1 MSRPPL
7 DPLIEAPSARPA
19 RRGGRPTKRR
29 GAAALGLV
37 PIFVDLSARHLR
49 RVADLTEEVP
59 YPVGAKVVEEGL
71 PGEALFVILEGEA
84 QVTRRGRSIARLRP
98 GDVFGEISV
107 LDGGPRTA
115 TVLARTPLLVL
126 RLYRRDLTKLMQREP
141 QIAARLL
148 KELARRLRSSERAGN
163 W

>member
-1 MSRPPL
+1 
-7 DPLIEAPSARPA
+7 
-19 RRGGRPTKRR
+19 
-29 GAAALGLV
+29 
-37 PIFVDLSARHLR
+37 
-49 RVADLTEEVP
+49 VADLTEEVP
-59 YPVGAKVVEEGL
+59 YPAGARVVEEGL

-84 QVTRRGRSIARLRP
+84 QVTRRGRTLARLRP

-115 TVLARTPLLVL
+115 TVVASTPLLVL
-126 RLYRRDLTKLMQREP
+126 RLYRRELTKLLQREP
-141 QIAARLL
+141 QIASRLL